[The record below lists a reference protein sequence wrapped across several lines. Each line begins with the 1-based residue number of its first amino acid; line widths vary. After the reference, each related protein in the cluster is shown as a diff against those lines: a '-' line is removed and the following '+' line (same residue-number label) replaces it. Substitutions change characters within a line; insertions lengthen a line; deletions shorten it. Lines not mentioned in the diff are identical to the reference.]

1 MFKKFQLRIKE
12 LNRNRKITVYLPD
25 NYYKTKKRYPVLY
38 IQDGQNAFFD
48 RLSYCGVSWGF
59 LDYVKENKL
68 DIIMVAVPCNFE
80 GFKRMDEYGPW
91 KISEELSFQE
101 TGEEGKIIGGE
112 GEAYTR
118 WLVKTLKPFVDR
130 HFRTIRSDSAIVGS
144 SMGGV
149 IAAYA
154 SFKYPHVF
162 KKCAALST
170 AFWFYMDEF
179 KDLIESADLKAIERF
194 YFDLGEFEGCGN
206 EEIDQ
211 WYIETNDQIY
221 EWIQDKIENI
231 EYHYFEGANH
241 NESEWRKRVPLF
253 MKFFYGE

>member
-1 MFKKFQLRIKE
+1 MFKKYQLRMKE
-12 LNRNRKITVYLPD
+12 LKRNRKITVYLPD
-25 NYYKTKKRYPVLY
+25 NYYQSKKRYPVLY

-48 RLSYCGVSWGF
+48 RLAYSGVSWGF
-59 LDYVKENKL
+59 LDYVKEHSL

-91 KISEELSFQE
+91 EISEELSFQE
-101 TGEEGKIIGGE
+101 TGEEGHIIGGE

-118 WLVKTLKPFVDR
+118 WLVKTLKPFIDR
-130 HFRTIRSDSAIVGS
+130 RFRTIRNDSAIVGS

-154 SFKYPHVF
+154 SFQYPHVF

-179 KDLIESADLKAIERF
+179 KELIDTASLEQIEKF
-194 YFDLGEFEGCGN
+194 YFDLGEFEGCGS
-206 EEIDQ
+206 EKIDK
-211 WYIETNDQIY
+211 WYIETNDQVY
-221 EWIQDKIENI
+221 EWLQGKIENL
-231 EYHYFEGANH
+231 EYHYFEGAMH
-241 NESEWRKRVPLF
+241 NETEWRKRVPLF
-253 MKFFYGE
+253 MKLFYGE